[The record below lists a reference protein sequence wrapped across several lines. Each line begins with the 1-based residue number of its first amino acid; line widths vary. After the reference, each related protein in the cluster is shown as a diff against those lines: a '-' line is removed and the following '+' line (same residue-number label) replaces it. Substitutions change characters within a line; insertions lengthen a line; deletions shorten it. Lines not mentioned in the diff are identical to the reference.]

1 MLELDWPMTATN
13 ASTPP
18 ALPELLPGSTVYLK
32 DDQWPEEGPWVILD
46 TEETSRHMVLCL
58 RQKFYPRDLYRSVW
72 LRRDQLSPEPW
83 PTEPPRSQPAAP
95 VKKSQ
100 RPHP

>member
-1 MLELDWPMTATN
+1 MTAKNTAN
-13 ASTPP
+13 ATP
-18 ALPELLPGSTVYLK
+18 LPELAQGSTVYLK
-32 DDQWPEEGPWVILD
+32 NDQWPEEGPWVILD

-72 LRRDQLSPEPW
+72 LRRELLSPEPW
-83 PTEPPRSQPAAP
+83 PAEPPHPQPPAP
-95 VKKSQ
+95 VKKPQ